1 MFKSMTAYGRAEYRL
16 GDTLFVAEIKSL
28 NNRYRDIILRIP
40 KTCQLLEKDLRT
52 IISSSIKRGRVEV
65 SIQMEGVDAE
75 EPFGLELNVP
85 LVNSYL
91 RIFKQL
97 SEQFGLDQ
105 EIRAE
110 SLYQMRDV
118 ILVKPEAVALEK
130 IQPGFEE
137 VLKMALDSLTLMR
150 TREGAAIEA
159 DFIKR
164 LNLLEQYLNETEKRA
179 PDLVE
184 EYQKRLK
191 NNIARV
197 LRDLPVD
204 ENRLAQEVVIFAEKS
219 DVTEEIVRMKSHLTQ
234 FRDYFL
240 LDDSVGRRLDFLL
253 QEINREVNT
262 LSVKSADS
270 IISKIVV
277 EMKAELEKLREQV
290 QNLE

>member
-1 MFKSMTAYGRAEYRL
+1 MTAYGRAEYRL

-52 IISSSIKRGRVEV
+52 IISSRIKRGRVEV

-75 EPFGLELNVP
+75 EPYGLELNAP

-91 RIFKQL
+91 RIFNQL

-110 SLYQMRDV
+110 SLYQMKDV
-118 ILVKPEAVALEK
+118 ILFKPEAVALEK
-130 IQPGFEE
+130 IRPGFEE

-150 TREGAAIEA
+150 TREGEAIED

-164 LNLLEQYLNETEKRA
+164 LNLLEQYLNEAEKRA
-179 PDLVE
+179 PDLIE
-184 EYQKRLK
+184 EYRNRLK

-219 DVTEEIVRMKSHLTQ
+219 DVTEEIVRMKSHLNQ

-240 LDDSVGRRLDFLL
+240 VDDSVGRRLDFLL

-262 LSVKSADS
+262 LSAKSADS